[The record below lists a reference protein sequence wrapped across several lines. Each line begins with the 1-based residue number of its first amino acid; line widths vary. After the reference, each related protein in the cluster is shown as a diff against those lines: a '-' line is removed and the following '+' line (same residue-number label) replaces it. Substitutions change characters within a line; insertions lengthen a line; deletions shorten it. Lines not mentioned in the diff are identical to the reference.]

1 MKMRVIQIKNDH
13 GWPRITTGCG
23 ADRSITIRNYRLK
36 NSWVQS
42 ISANLTF
49 FTVKQTLLHSRMWH
63 IQVKVTVNLNF
74 ECGAITFR
82 GWLWIPSHSQNSW
95 FWIASCIFKV
105 IFSQQSD
112 ILWQSD
118 IFYSSAEIL
127 QKVQVMHSGCK
138 QCTVGASNA
147 THSGRKQCNAQWAQ
161 AMQRTV
167 AQVWKGWVTKIP

>member
-1 MKMRVIQIKNDH
+1 MSVFAQGLQKVFLQKVAQLRLFLIAVQNKSQNTTCKQPDLCNVTWPGEFDWSRLIQIKNDH

-112 ILWQSD
+112 ILWRSD
-118 IFYSSAEIL
+118 IFCSSAEVL
-127 QKVQVMHSGCK
+127 Q
-138 QCTVGASNA
+138 
-147 THSGRKQCNAQWAQ
+147 
-161 AMQRTV
+161 
-167 AQVWKGWVTKIP
+167 